1 MNLTLPLSRNH
12 FHPAWLLLPLP
23 PLVAIALQWFND
35 NEAEFLILGL
45 RAILLGAL
53 VGVMAVLRFNGGA
66 GPGLRLLKE
75 MRQQLPGA
83 LLALLVPGMF
93 AWSGSYSAVQWALG
107 SFALGCLLLGAN
119 AFGAEFEQR
128 TLAGLLAQP
137 ISRARLYLEKLGV
150 AAVLILLATLNLALA
165 LAPEA
170 GFQFNRGT
178 VLQASVVALLAVKG
192 RPAARR

>member
-12 FHPAWLLLPLP
+12 FHPVWLLLPLP

-45 RAILLGAL
+45 RAILLGVL
-53 VGVMAVLRFNGGA
+53 VGVMAILRFNGGA

-107 SFALGCLLLGAN
+107 SFALGCFLLGAN

-137 ISRARLYLEKLGV
+137 ISRSRLYLEKLGV
-150 AAVLILLATLNLALA
+150 AGVLILLATLNLALA
-165 LAPEA
+165 MMPEA
-170 GFQFNRGT
+170 DFGFDRGKL
-178 VLQASVVALLAVKG
+178 LQMAVVALLAL
-192 RPAARR
+192 AAQRQA